1 MNDEKKIKKN
11 ILEKINQITETKDFV
26 QSTTIVGS
34 FESKG
39 LDVISD
45 IDIVIVVDQ
54 LNKEKFEKLINE
66 FKCINTSLI
75 GLKGYELIVNSSF
88 GPLKFNA
95 EKTIVFHVMIYDI
108 TGHIKH
114 VEASPFTCHSWEQ
127 NSTLN
132 GKSLS
137 EIYPVVTLNISDLM
151 KSRRGLV
158 SYLNDLNSGVI
169 SYRDYVFAEN
179 TYSEKKKSYPL
190 DKKHLL
196 EYSYHIIYHLLN
208 NFYKILSKDSKSL
221 KVEKLKNVI
230 SEIGL
235 GDKIELNIL
244 IKLSKW
250 KNNKG
255 KVDFDVIKG
264 VKLFL
269 KNFFDI
275 LEKEIHSCPTVFF
288 LRHQKTHLNDGTFL
302 GISRDP
308 GIIDFEYSGQETF
321 DVGYHSELL
330 RSFETIQKFL
340 NEIDYGKIEGF
351 SFDELKLEYPD
362 IIKLWNNKKDPKF
375 PDGESQ
381 NDVATRVEFFMDEIL
396 DINKKTIVV
405 THLVTLR
412 LILFKLLK
420 IPIHDI
426 YKIQIDHL
434 EGFKFVN
441 CMNFLVPQFNSHFVT
456 HLRKKLSNTY
466 G

>member
-1 MNDEKKIKKN
+1 
-11 ILEKINQITETKDFV
+11 
-26 QSTTIVGS
+26 
-34 FESKG
+34 
-39 LDVISD
+39 
-45 IDIVIVVDQ
+45 
-54 LNKEKFEKLINE
+54 
-66 FKCINTSLI
+66 
-75 GLKGYELIVNSSF
+75 
-88 GPLKFNA
+88 
-95 EKTIVFHVMIYDI
+95 
-108 TGHIKH
+108 
-114 VEASPFTCHSWEQ
+114 
-127 NSTLN
+127 
-132 GKSLS
+132 
-137 EIYPVVTLNISDLM
+137 
-151 KSRRGLV
+151 
-158 SYLNDLNSGVI
+158 
-169 SYRDYVFAEN
+169 
-179 TYSEKKKSYPL
+179 
-190 DKKHLL
+190 
-196 EYSYHIIYHLLN
+196 
-208 NFYKILSKDSKSL
+208 
-221 KVEKLKNVI
+221 
-230 SEIGL
+230 
-235 GDKIELNIL
+235 
-244 IKLSKW
+244 
-250 KNNKG
+250 
-255 KVDFDVIKG
+255 VIKG

-330 RSFETIQKFL
+330 RSFETIQKFNCKTLKVTKLL